1 MYLARVPLIFKI
13 AMRASF
19 GEITSKVVC
28 DFVENSIILSF
39 GYVSKRS
46 SSRDFEKIPFNQSCK
61 LIAYMNTT
69 KTPNQIL

>member
-1 MYLARVPLIFKI
+1 MYLASVPLIFKI
-13 AMRASF
+13 AMRVSF

-46 SSRDFEKIPFNQSCK
+46 SSRDF
-61 LIAYMNTT
+61 
-69 KTPNQIL
+69 